1 VPAGFRRGAL
11 VLEVWPWV
19 LTSAPA
25 MPWWSHAWWRKLLV
39 AGDEFVKVDNVD
51 DALARVERIVAKQ
64 GKITIKS
71 N

>member
-1 VPAGFRRGAL
+1 
-11 VLEVWPWV
+11 
-19 LTSAPA
+19 

>member
-1 VPAGFRRGAL
+1 
-11 VLEVWPWV
+11 
-19 LTSAPA
+19 
-25 MPWWSHAWWRKLLV
+25 MPWWSQGWWRKLLV
-39 AGDEFVKVDNVD
+39 AGDELVKVDNVD